1 MVKMPD
7 HNSNSTKIFM
17 KEQQDRNRQSE
28 TDDEGQRGDAELA
41 SNAAN
46 EPTPIYLTPD
56 STLQSPEEDR
66 RDKSMDPRNDESISV
81 SNDDLRET
89 DASRLAGS
97 DRAGTSERK
106 DNSV

>member
-1 MVKMPD
+1 MKD
-7 HNSNSTKIFM
+7 QEERKTNTEENTSGSN
-17 KEQQDRNRQSE
+17 
-28 TDDEGQRGDAELA
+28 ELS

-66 RDKSMDPRNDESISV
+66 HDKGLDPRTDNSISV
-81 SNDDLRET
+81 SNDDLHET
-89 DASRLAGS
+89 EADRFAGS

-106 DNSV
+106 DNTA